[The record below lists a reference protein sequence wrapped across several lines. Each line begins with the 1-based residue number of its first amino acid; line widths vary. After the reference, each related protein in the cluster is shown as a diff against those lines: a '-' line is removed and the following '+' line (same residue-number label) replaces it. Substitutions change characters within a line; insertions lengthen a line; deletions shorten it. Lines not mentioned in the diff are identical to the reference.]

1 MNDMNE
7 YAEYT
12 EYNLME
18 IFNDMESAGKVL
30 TDNAK
35 GFETIRDIE
44 LTEIDLKQWQ
54 QLFFETYKT
63 ARIIH

>member
-1 MNDMNE
+1 MNE

-18 IFNDMESAGKVL
+18 IYNDMQSAINVL
-30 TDNAK
+30 NGNAK
-35 GFETIRDIE
+35 GLETTRDIK

-54 QLFFETYKT
+54 QLLFDQYKT
-63 ARIIH
+63 ARFIH

>member
-1 MNDMNE
+1 MNDINE

-35 GFETIRDIE
+35 GLETIRDIE

-54 QLFFETYKT
+54 QILFEMFKT
-63 ARIIH
+63 ARFTH

>member
-1 MNDMNE
+1 MDE

-30 TDNAK
+30 TDYAK

-44 LTEIDLKQWQ
+44 LTEIDLKQCQ
-54 QLFFETYKT
+54 QLLFETYKT

>member
-1 MNDMNE
+1 MNE

-18 IFNDMESAGKVL
+18 IYNDMQLAINVVN
-30 TDNAK
+30 DNK
-35 GFETIRDIE
+35 QGLETIRDIE
-44 LTEIDLKQWQ
+44 LTKIDLKQCRK
-54 QLFFETYKT
+54 LLFETYKT